1 MFHGGLDLYSTS
13 AVCEGLSHDL
23 YDYTVTV
30 CSVNAYLPMSVPMP
44 RFLHPVCLRAQLGL
58 ILSEFRD
65 ARSSQKIRMICLSS
79 GEIIFGNKPVL
90 RNARS

>member
-1 MFHGGLDLYSTS
+1 MRMP
-13 AVCEGLSHDL
+13 VMK
-23 YDYTVTV
+23 
-30 CSVNAYLPMSVPMP
+30 SVGVFVPISVPMP
-44 RFLHPVCLRAQLGL
+44 RFLHAACLRAQLGL